1 MDDLFQNRYRI
12 PSNRLKGWD
21 YSNDGLYFITLV
33 TAGRRQLFG
42 KIRNGEMVLNEIGQ
56 LVYDAFFKSFE
67 IRRELSLDA
76 FILMPDHLH
85 AIIILDSMCR
95 DARCRDARPCVSTT
109 TTTQPQL
116 HRQPQSISSFVA
128 GFKSSTVK
136 IIDDWID
143 KNNIKMPKFNRNN
156 PLWQSNYY
164 DRIIRNETEY
174 QNIYNYIL
182 ENPLKWNNS
191 EL

>member
-56 LVYDAFFKSFE
+56 FVYDAFFKSFE

-85 AIIILDSMCR
+85 AIIILDSGGVN
-95 DARCRDARPCVSTT
+95 DAHLCRDARPCVSTT
-109 TTTQPQL
+109 TKTQPQL

-174 QNIYNYIL
+174 QNI
-182 ENPLKWNNS
+182 
-191 EL
+191 

>member
-1 MDDLFQNRYRI
+1 MPDLFRNRYRI
-12 PSNRLKGWD
+12 PSNRLRGWD
-21 YSNDGLYFITLV
+21 YSNDGHYFITIV
-33 TAGRRQLFG
+33 TAGRQQLFG
-42 KIRNGEMVLNEIGQ
+42 KIHNGEMVLNEIGQ
-56 LVYDAFFKSFE
+56 FVYDAFFKSFE
-67 IRRELSLDA
+67 IRCELSLGA

-95 DARCRDARPCVSTT
+95 DARPCVST

>member
-42 KIRNGEMVLNEIGQ
+42 KIRKGEMVLNEIGQ

-76 FILMPDHLH
+76 FILMPD
-85 AIIILDSMCR
+85 
-95 DARCRDARPCVSTT
+95 
-109 TTTQPQL
+109 QL

-164 DRIIRNETEY
+164 NRIIRNETEY

>member
-1 MDDLFQNRYRI
+1 
-12 PSNRLKGWD
+12 
-21 YSNDGLYFITLV
+21 
-33 TAGRRQLFG
+33 
-42 KIRNGEMVLNEIGQ
+42 MVLNEMGQ
-56 LVYDAFFKSFE
+56 FVYDAFFKSFE

-76 FILMPDHLH
+76 LILMPD
-85 AIIILDSMCR
+85 
-95 DARCRDARPCVSTT
+95 
-109 TTTQPQL
+109 QL

-191 EL
+191 ELTHA